1 MAKTAEIILGKL
13 VEAMQNKADL
23 DLDNLDEE
31 GKAKFK
37 QILSQLTFNFSNDT
51 VDKGYENYFYVR
63 LGEALIQGGYHTGN
77 VLTFPIS
84 YVRRPL
90 CYGII
95 YGSLTLNGQVTHTM
109 LNSNATKTT
118 MHVYAEIANGPT
130 AQASYFWIAIGRE
143 ADAQ

>member
-1 MAKTAEIILGKL
+1 MAKTAEIILGKF
-13 VEAMQNKADL
+13 VEAMQDKADL

-37 QILSQLTFNFSNDT
+37 QILSQLVFNFSNKKVAD
-51 VDKGYENYFYVR
+51 GYENYFYVR
-63 LGEALIQGGYHTGN
+63 LGGALIQGGYHTGD

-84 YVRRPL
+84 YAHRPL

-95 YGSLTLNGQVTHTM
+95 YGWYNLGGQIAHTM
-109 LNSNATKTT
+109 LDSATTT
-118 MHVYAEIANGPT
+118 SMHVYGQIANGRINQPP
-130 AQASYFWIAIGRE
+130 YFWIAIGRE